1 MKIYKDITF
10 TKTNCKVMII
20 AIKLTPWESKRSVLE
35 NVTLRNVQVKE
46 NNLSIL
52 NILIIISSSSR
63 PSFLLHLR

>member
-1 MKIYKDITF
+1 
-10 TKTNCKVMII
+10 MII

-35 NVTLRNVQVKE
+35 NVTLRNVQVEE

-52 NILIIISSSSR
+52 NILIIIIIISR